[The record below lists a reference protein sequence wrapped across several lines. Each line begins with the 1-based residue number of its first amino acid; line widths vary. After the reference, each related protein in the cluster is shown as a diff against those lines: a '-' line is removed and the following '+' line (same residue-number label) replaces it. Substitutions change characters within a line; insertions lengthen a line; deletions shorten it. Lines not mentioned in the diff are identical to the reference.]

1 MSVLIERVDYLNPQ
15 HGQAL
20 ICLLNMYAQDPMG
33 GHAPLAESV
42 KQTLMAKLADFPTA
56 MSWLAWVGTE
66 PVGLVNAFRGFSTFR
81 GQPLLNIHD
90 IAVHP
95 AYRGQGI
102 ARQLLA
108 AVEAEARDIG
118 CCKLTLEVL
127 SGNQAAQQLYRHVGF
142 QAYQLDEAAGTA
154 LFWQKTL

>member
-1 MSVLIERVDYLNPQ
+1 MSVLIQRVDYQNPQ
-15 HGQAL
+15 HAQAL
-20 ICLLNMYAQDPMG
+20 ISLLEMYAQDPMG

-42 KQTLMAKLADFPTA
+42 KQTLPAQLAAFPTA
-56 MSWLAWVGTE
+56 MSWLAWIGGE

-81 GQPLLNIHD
+81 GRELLNIHD

-108 AVEAEARDIG
+108 AVEVAARQLD

-127 SGNQAAQQLYRHVGF
+127 SGNQAAQQLYRHFGF